1 MKSIILIVAVVLTA
15 ALCFL
20 VFRRF
25 DRSLTP
31 VVQMQHQGPTIERLE
46 QLSHLAASRVY
57 VADVLVGEGDGHR
70 GAWLIRGDALIG
82 VDLGRASISDK
93 DAVAR
98 RAMIRLPKPEVLQA
112 RVDHERTRTWE
123 VRRTT
128 WVPWRGDQDRLRDEV
143 MREAQRLVAHAAASG
158 DNIARTEQAVEAV
171 IQAFYQEVG
180 WQVRIV
186 WSDRRNP
193 ETTTDT
199 R

>member
-1 MKSIILIVAVVLTA
+1 MKSVILIVAVVLTA
-15 ALCFL
+15 AFCFL
-20 VFRRF
+20 VFRRL

-31 VVQMQHQGPTIERLE
+31 VVQVQHQGPTIERLE
-46 QLSHLAASRVY
+46 QLSHLTTSRAH

-82 VDLGRASISDK
+82 VDLGRACISDK

-128 WVPWRGDQDRLRDEV
+128 WVPWSGDQDRLRDEV

-158 DNIARTEQAVEAV
+158 DNISRTEQAVEAV

-180 WQVRIV
+180 WRVRVV
-186 WSDRRNP
+186 WSDRRSP
-193 ETTTDT
+193 ETRTGTP
-199 R
+199 